1 MSITVGAPPGYAIEP
16 VDPATAS
23 QELEAQVVALMRA
36 IEHEE
41 VPEDP
46 EPPYQPMA
54 AQFRMRSPFREMR
67 WFAAFHGGRIVGGA
81 MLGIDKSGSNAHVRQ
96 VHVQVLPAHRRR
108 GLGRALFATLVDEIG
123 EGEGILLHT
132 WTSTRIPAGP
142 AFAERA
148 GAEAALHMRCNQL
161 DVETVDRALMTEW
174 ARRDPP
180 GYRLEWIDGD
190 VPERLMGNVITAMVT
205 MNTMPREGL
214 RMEDWKATP
223 EIIRD
228 REHLRKERGEAH
240 LMLLALDEASG
251 KTASFT
257 EINIEPRVPHLI
269 WQGGTAT
276 VPEHRNKG
284 LGKWVKGR
292 MMARILGEM
301 PRVRYIRTNNAG
313 SNAAMLAINEQMGFR
328 FVWDNA
334 VYQMTLEDARKY
346 LGR

>member
-1 MSITVGAPPGYAIEP
+1 MSITFAAPSGYAIERI
-16 VDPATAS
+16 DPATAS
-23 QELEAQVVALMRA
+23 AELEAQVVALMQA

-46 EPPYQPMA
+46 VPPYEPMA
-54 AQFRMRSPFREMR
+54 VQFRMRSPFREMR
-67 WFAAFHGGRIVGGA
+67 WFGAFQNGRVVGGA
-81 MLGIDKSGSNAHVRQ
+81 ALGIDRSGSNANVRQ
-96 VHVQVLPAHRRR
+96 VHVQVLPEHRRR

-148 GAEAALHMRCNQL
+148 GAEAALHMRAFQL
-161 DVETVDRALMTEW
+161 DVATVDRALMTEW
-174 ARRDPP
+174 ARRDPA

-190 VPERLMGNVITAMVT
+190 VPDRLMDNVITAMVT

-223 EIIRD
+223 EIVRD
-228 REHLRKERGEAH
+228 RERQRKASGRAH
-240 LMLLALDEASG
+240 LMLLAIEEASG
-251 KTASFT
+251 GLASFT
-257 EINIEPRVPHLI
+257 EINVDPRVPHVI

-292 MMARILGEM
+292 MMLRILEEL
-301 PRVRYIRTNNAG
+301 PLVRHIRTNNAG
-313 SNAAMLAINEQMGFR
+313 SNAPMLAINERMGFT
-328 FVWDNA
+328 FVWDNV
-334 VYQMTLEDARKY
+334 VYQMTLADARKY